1 MFLPRIAARFLLKH
15 FIRPK
20 NNEEYE
26 RVFSKHVSLI
36 RKVIFSRSLRL
47 LPLAEQVGA
56 VDALAFLVKEVN
68 SILPLTDPHQLA
80 FLSELLKMSSV
91 ADGEMSDPAL
101 TGHVV
106 DKNGKASTGKT
117 TTTQSS
123 HRQDTSPSHASAIF
137 RRRECIL
144 EIEGHHF
151 VVPEELPDGVQLR
164 VSAISLLRA
173 VIKGHPDA
181 FFDAEVSTPIGRP
194 SKEEPQTISTLI
206 HLPFVYRV
214 PRKHKAAHHFST
226 FPFIGFQPLE
236 SSCGSP

>member
-1 MFLPRIAARFLLKH
+1 MAINSPMLTPYFYRRIAARFLLKH

-20 NNEEYE
+20 QNESYE
-26 RVFSKHVSLI
+26 SVFSKHVSLI

-101 TGHVV
+101 AGQVV

-117 TTTQSS
+117 TSTSQR
-123 HRQDTSPSHASAIF
+123 HDTSPSHASAIF

-144 EIEGHHF
+144 EIEGYNF

-173 VIKGHPDA
+173 VIRGQPDA

-194 SKEEPQTISTLI
+194 RKEVPQTIST
-206 HLPFVYRV
+206 FV
-214 PRKHKAAHHFST
+214 H
-226 FPFIGFQPLE
+226 
-236 SSCGSP
+236 